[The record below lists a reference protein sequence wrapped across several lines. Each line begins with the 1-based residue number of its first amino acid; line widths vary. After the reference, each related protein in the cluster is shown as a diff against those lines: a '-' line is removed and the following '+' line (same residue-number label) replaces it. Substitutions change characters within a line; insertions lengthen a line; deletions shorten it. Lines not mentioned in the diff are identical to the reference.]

1 MLLIKQGGMI
11 PLINYIAQTN
21 ILREV
26 VSSGTAQK
34 HLGEDLSIVQ
44 LFGGKNKQ

>member
-26 VSSGTAQK
+26 VFPGTAPK
-34 HLGEDLSIVQ
+34 HLGQDLSSAIVWW
-44 LFGGKNKQ
+44 

>member
-1 MLLIKQGGMI
+1 MFGHTMLLIKQGGI

-26 VSSGTAQK
+26 VFSGTAPK
-34 HLGEDLSIVQ
+34 HLGQDLSSAIVWW
-44 LFGGKNKQ
+44 